1 MRIVQI
7 IDSLETG
14 GAERMAV
21 NYANSLSTQIE
32 FSGLIATR
40 KEGLL
45 RLSVK
50 ENVSYLFLEKKS
62 SFDLKAV
69 FKLKNYLKRNK
80 VDIIHAHSSS
90 FFIAVL
96 AKFIMPKIKIVWH
109 DHYGISQNLELRKN
123 AILKCSS
130 SFFLGIISVNLFLQ
144 KWAEN
149 YLKCP
154 DVIYL
159 PNFIQQSGTTEKS
172 VKLKGIDG
180 KRIICVA
187 NLRPQKNHELL
198 IDGAFQI
205 QKKFPDWTFHLIG
218 KDFNDSYSEEL
229 RRKVEE
235 LKLSNIVYFYGALD
249 NPQNLLQHSEIGV
262 LTSFSEGLP
271 LALLEYGFSGL
282 AVVATNVGEISNII
296 CSEKEGFLIESNNVD
311 QLVNSIE
318 KLIEDEDLRKKT
330 GSSLKSFVEQHFSE
344 KSILNDYLK
353 WLKSLTTF
361 ASK

>member
-21 NYANSLSTQIE
+21 NYANSLSGHIE

-45 RLSVK
+45 RNYIN

-62 SFDLKAV
+62 SFDLRAIS
-69 FKLKNYLKRNK
+69 KLKNYLKSNRIE
-80 VDIIHAHSSS
+80 IIHAHSSS

-96 AKFIMPKIKIVWH
+96 IKFIMPKIKIVWH

-123 AILKCSS
+123 LVLKWSS
-130 SFFLGIISVNLFLQ
+130 YFFSGIVSVNLSLK

-149 YLKCP
+149 YLKCSE
-154 DVIYL
+154 VIYL
-159 PNFIQQSGTTEKS
+159 PNFIQNSNTVAKP

-180 KRIICVA
+180 KRIICIA

-198 IDGAFQI
+198 IESAFHI
-205 QKKFPDWTFHLIG
+205 QKKFPDWTFHLVG

-229 RRKVEE
+229 RNKVNK
-235 LKLSNIVYFYGALD
+235 LKLNDTIFFYGALD
-249 NPQNLLQHSEIGV
+249 NTQKLLEKSEIGV
-262 LTSFSEGLP
+262 LTSLSEGLP
-271 LALLEYGFSGL
+271 LAVLEYGLSGL
-282 AVVATNVGEISNII
+282 AVVATNVGEIPKII
-296 CSEKEGFLIESNNVD
+296 YSENVGFLIESNNVN

-318 KLIEDEDLRKKT
+318 KLIEDEYLRKEK
-330 GSSLKSFVEQHFSE
+330 GSCLKSFVEQHFSE
-344 KSILNDYLK
+344 KSILKDYLQ

-361 ASK
+361 AK